1 MNPPGRWSATGS
13 SPSAREGGTMSTAT
27 VSPEVET
34 KTVPIFVMGKR
45 YEVPD
50 TLTIMKALEYAGYQY
65 IRGCGCRGGVCG
77 ACATV
82 YRTAEDHKIKS
93 GLACQTVVEDGMALA
108 QIPFYP
114 ANRAVYDF
122 EEVEATPET
131 VFKLYPE
138 LFRCVACN
146 ACTKVCPMDVEVL
159 DYVSALKRGD
169 IEAAKE
175 ISFDCIQCGLCTSR
189 CMGEMAQ
196 YHIAQLARRLYG
208 GKLAPR
214 AEHLATMCD
223 DISNGVFTEGLND
236 LKAMDPEALKAAYV
250 EREMEPHMGE
260 DDWKPASNV
269 GLA

>member
-1 MNPPGRWSATGS
+1 MAT
-13 SPSAREGGTMSTAT
+13 TTIT
-27 VSPEVET
+27 EVDS
-34 KTVPIFVMGKR
+34 KTIPIFIMGKK

-50 TLTIMKALEYAGYQY
+50 TLTIMKALEHAGYQY
-65 IRGCGCRGGVCG
+65 IRGCGCRGGICG

-82 YRTAEDHKIKS
+82 FRRAGDYKIYT
-93 GLACQTVVEDGMALA
+93 GLACQTVVEPEMYLT

-114 ANRAVYDF
+114 ANRAEYDY
-122 EEVEATPET
+122 EQTEATPES

-169 IEAAKE
+169 IQAATE
-175 ISFDCIQCGLCTSR
+175 ISFDCIQCGLCASR

-196 YHIAQLARRLYG
+196 YHVAQLARRLYG
-208 GKLAPR
+208 GKMAPK
-214 AEHLATMCD
+214 AEHLAAMCETITGGAFD
-223 DISNGVFTEGLND
+223 DSIAE
-236 LKAMDPEALKAAYV
+236 LKAMGEEDLKNRYV
-250 EREMEPHMGE
+250 EREMEPAMAGE
-260 DDWKPASNV
+260 DWKPASSV

>member
-1 MNPPGRWSATGS
+1 MAPAT
-13 SPSAREGGTMSTAT
+13 AAA
-27 VSPEVET
+27 EVQVN
-34 KTVPIFVMGKR
+34 TVPIYIMGKR
-45 YEVPD
+45 YFVPEA
-50 TLTIMKALEYAGYQY
+50 LTIMKAMEYSGYQY

-82 YRTAEDHKIKS
+82 YRKAGDYKIYT
-93 GLACQTVVEDGMALA
+93 GLACQTVVEPDMYLT

-114 ANRAVYDF
+114 ANRASYDYAAA
-122 EEVEATPET
+122 EPTPET

-146 ACTKVCPMDVEVL
+146 ACSKVCPMDVEVL

-169 IEAAKE
+169 LKAAAE
-175 ISFDCIQCGLCTSR
+175 ISFDCIQCGLCASR

-214 AEHLATMCD
+214 AEHLKKMVDAID
-223 DISNGVFTEGLND
+223 DGAFSEPLSKA
-236 LKAMDPEALKAAYV
+236 KAMSPEELKKAYTG
-250 EREMEPHMGE
+250 RQMEPDMADE
-260 DDWKPASNV
+260 SWRPTDRYATFD
-269 GLA
+269 

>member
-1 MNPPGRWSATGS
+1 M
-13 SPSAREGGTMSTAT
+13 ETA
-27 VSPEVET
+27 VVPEVAT
-34 KTVPIFVMGKR
+34 KTIPIFVMGKK

-65 IRGCGCRGGVCG
+65 IRGCGCRGGICG

-82 YRTAEDHKIKS
+82 YRKAGDYKIYT
-93 GLACQTVVEDGMALA
+93 GLACQTVVEPEMYLA

-114 ANRAVYDF
+114 ANRASYDF
-122 EEVEATPET
+122 EEIEATPESI
-131 VFKLYPE
+131 FKLYPE

-146 ACTKVCPMDVEVL
+146 ACSKVCPMDVEVL

-169 IEAAKE
+169 IKAAAE

-196 YHIAQLARRLYG
+196 YHIAQLARRLNG
-208 GKLAPR
+208 GKLMPK
-214 AEHLATMCD
+214 AEHLDTMVKT
-223 DISNGVFTEGLND
+223 IAAGAFTDGLAK
-236 LKAMDPEALKAAYV
+236 LKAMAIDEIKKVYT
-250 EREMEPHMGE
+250 EREMEPAMPDE
-260 DDWKPASNV
+260 SWTPKSNV